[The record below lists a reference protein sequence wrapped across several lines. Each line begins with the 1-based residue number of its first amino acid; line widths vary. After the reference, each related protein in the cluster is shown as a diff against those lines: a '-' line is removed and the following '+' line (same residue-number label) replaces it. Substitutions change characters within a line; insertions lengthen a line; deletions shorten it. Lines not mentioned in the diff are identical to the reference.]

1 MKYSLISSSL
11 SLALLASEGVQAH
24 PDVAA
29 MQGRAIQLDKRF
41 NFEPIRDIFGLFKL
55 PTARHH
61 IDFVK
66 NKFIGGIDNYH
77 RNTGKHSILEASSHK
92 KLLAKR
98 QKEPLT
104 DFNNDVLWA
113 GTISIGTPAQKF
125 LIDFDTGSSDLWVAH
140 TNCTTGGCANTHI
153 KKYNPAKSST
163 SSKKSGT
170 FEIEY
175 GDHSSSKGPIFT
187 DTVSV
192 AGIKV
197 TKQYLSAVTT
207 ESASFVDDPQ
217 DGILGLAFE
226 SISSLGQRPY
236 FESAIAQKSVK
247 TKQFSFALKHTG
259 SELYIGGTNKN
270 LYTGAIHWTDVVE
283 ESYWVIKH
291 KIKVANK
298 VVFRNVRF
306 DSFSTFALSF
316 VDWATS
322 YRGFGND
329 SRHCPS
335 CVRHQDLQ
343 PACTA
348 STCGSG
354 SDGFYIYPC
363 ASKPKVSV
371 SAGGTTW
378 AISNDNFNLGV
389 LQTGSTYCV
398 GGIVGQ
404 DVGLNAVI
412 LGDVFMKNVYS
423 VFDVANSRVG
433 FAQLK

>member
-1 MKYSLISSSL
+1 MSLLCKDERSSWTRGST
-11 SLALLASEGVQAH
+11 SNPSATFSVSS
-24 PDVAA
+24 
-29 MQGRAIQLDKRF
+29 
-41 NFEPIRDIFGLFKL
+41 
-55 PTARHH
+55 TRHH

-270 LYTGAIHWTDVVE
+270 LYTGAIHWADVVE

-298 VVFRNVRF
+298 VVFEMSAIV
-306 DSFSTFALSF
+306 DSGTTLVIAPPAY
-316 VDWATS
+316 ATKIYNHIPGS
-322 YRGFGND
+322 K
-329 SRHCPS
+329 
-335 CVRHQDLQ
+335 
-343 PACTA
+343 ACTA